1 MGAARECLS
10 SWNDRR
16 VQTADANTSPLCEK
30 KMNTFVKFLTFIAA
44 IIVLTSH
51 VEGYYIPSVP
61 LTEGKGMLNRHKV
74 TAHEIKRRS
83 NVDAA
88 MMDKLLEQEL
98 QYAQQLASGI
108 ITDLRSLLV
117 DIRKDPSIDSDRL
130 LRLS

>member
-1 MGAARECLS
+1 
-10 SWNDRR
+10 
-16 VQTADANTSPLCEK
+16 
-30 KMNTFVKFLTFIAA
+30 MNTFVKFLTFIAA

-117 DIRKDPSIDSDRL
+117 DIRKGEAEFAAAAGGAGGHSQLRATIENALDPSIDSDRL